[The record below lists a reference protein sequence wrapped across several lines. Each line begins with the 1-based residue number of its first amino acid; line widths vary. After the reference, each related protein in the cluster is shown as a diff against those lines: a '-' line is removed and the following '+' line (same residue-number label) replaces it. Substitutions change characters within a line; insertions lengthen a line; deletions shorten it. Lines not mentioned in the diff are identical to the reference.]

1 MPEEVINRIK
11 DLQGVIR
18 ATEESELKEKVYVCV
33 ANGCILLTAY
43 LNSNGQ
49 KGWSSRLIDH
59 AGQPILNSNE
69 QETLESILEEAPWV
83 LEFFK
88 DNPQSVVQKG
98 GAIPYVDNS
107 LGGMK
112 DVEISLDKGLQYVI
126 DTTEQTD
133 KYWENIEKNSFGN
146 IKTFMDKDQIVPTP
160 IGPIPIKARLISKLL
175 ITLLDF
181 LRLGSARA
189 GYTSVPLTLIVFL
202 EELVTGQWR
211 QMILTAASLFI
222 TPSGVATSI
231 IIKYIII
238 AWITIGGK
246 ERTGIV
252 KHIFKGTKS
261 FIRNF
266 LIWCFAILTPGPIKT
281 AMFGM
286 QIPQMPQVQVPQ
298 IQIPPLPPRR
308 SLQRGGGEVT
318 YEVIQEKLKILDNP
332 ALLCSPGGKGLVEE
346 VKSDPILGLVAELF
360 NIPSSETLEKVCP
373 VAVTMNSFNAAEDD
387 LEPEAE
393 EEVNA
398 NDPKEVNEAAAVP
411 DAVPA
416 AVPAAV
422 TDVVPDVVPDA
433 VAAPPPPQAGG
444 RKTKKMN
451 KPKRRKSRKHG
462 HRRY

>member
-1 MPEEVINRIK
+1 MAEEAINRIK

-69 QETLESILEEAPWV
+69 QETLESILKEAPWV

-88 DNPQSVVQKG
+88 DNSQSVVQKG

-181 LRLGSARA
+181 LRLASARA

-238 AWITIGGK
+238 AWITIGGE

-286 QIPQMPQVQVPQ
+286 QIPQMPQMPQIQVPQ
-298 IQIPPLPPRR
+298 IQIPPLPPR
-308 SLQRGGGEVT
+308 SVQRGGGEVT
-318 YEVIQEKLKILDNP
+318 YEDIQEKLKILDNP

-387 LEPEAE
+387 LEA
-393 EEVNA
+393 EVNA
-398 NDPKEVNEAAAVP
+398 NDPTEINANENDPKEDTTP
-411 DAVPA
+411 PA
-416 AVPAAV
+416 P
-422 TDVVPDVVPDA
+422 
-433 VAAPPPPQAGG
+433 APPAPAPPPAPPQAGG

-462 HRRY
+462 HRRH

>member
-1 MPEEVINRIK
+1 MAEEVIKRINNLQK
-11 DLQGVIR
+11 DIR

-69 QETLESILEEAPWV
+69 QETLESILKEAPWV

-88 DNPQSVVQKG
+88 GDNQSVVQKG
-98 GAIPYVDNS
+98 GAMTDVD
-107 LGGMK
+107 
-112 DVEISLDKGLQYVI
+112 ISLDKGLQYVI

-133 KYWENIEKNSFGN
+133 RYWENIEKNSFGN

-160 IGPIPIKARLISKLL
+160 IGPMPIKARLISKLL
-175 ITLLDF
+175 TTLLDF

-231 IIKYIII
+231 MIKYVII
-238 AWITIGGK
+238 AWLTIGGK
-246 ERTGIV
+246 ERTGLV
-252 KHIFKGTKS
+252 KQIFKGTKS

-286 QIPQMPQVQVPQ
+286 QIPQMPKMPQMQIPQVQIPQ
-298 IQIPPLPPRR
+298 VQIPPLPPRR
-308 SLQRGGGEVT
+308 SVQRGGGEVT
-318 YEVIQEKLKILDNP
+318 YEDIQEKLKILDNP

-360 NIPSSETLEKVCP
+360 NIPSTETLEKVCP
-373 VAVTMNSFNAAEDD
+373 VAVTMNSFSHAEELDLEELDPEPVPAPEPVAAE
-387 LEPEAE
+387 LPEQE
-393 EEVNA
+393 SLPV
-398 NDPKEVNEAAAVP
+398 V
-411 DAVPA
+411 
-416 AVPAAV
+416 V
-422 TDVVPDVVPDA
+422 TK
-433 VAAPPPPQAGG
+433 PQAGG

-451 KPKRRKSRKHG
+451 KSKRRKSRKHG

>member
-1 MPEEVINRIK
+1 MPEEVIKRINN
-11 DLQGVIR
+11 LQGVIR

-69 QETLESILEEAPWV
+69 QETLESILKEAPWV

-88 DNPQSVVQKG
+88 GDNQSVVQKG
-98 GAIPYVDNS
+98 GAMTDVD
-107 LGGMK
+107 
-112 DVEISLDKGLQYVI
+112 ISLDKGLQYVI

-133 KYWENIEKNSFGN
+133 RYWENIEKNSFGN

-231 IIKYIII
+231 MIKYVII
-238 AWITIGGK
+238 AWLTIGGK
-246 ERTGIV
+246 ERTGLV
-252 KHIFKGTKS
+252 KQIFKGTKS
-261 FIRNF
+261 SIRNF

-286 QIPQMPQVQVPQ
+286 QIPQIPKMPQVEIPQVEIPQVEIPQVQVPQMQMPQVQVPQ
-298 IQIPPLPPRR
+298 MQMPPLAPRR
-308 SLQRGGGEVT
+308 SVQRGGGEVT
-318 YEVIQEKLKILDNP
+318 YEDIQEKLKILDNP

-360 NIPSSETLEKVCP
+360 NIPSTETLEKVCP
-373 VAVTMNSFNAAEDD
+373 VAVTMNSFNDAEGLDLEELDPEPVPAPEPVAAE
-387 LEPEAE
+387 LPEQE
-393 EEVNA
+393 SLPV
-398 NDPKEVNEAAAVP
+398 V
-411 DAVPA
+411 
-416 AVPAAV
+416 V
-422 TDVVPDVVPDA
+422 TK
-433 VAAPPPPQAGG
+433 PQAGG

-451 KPKRRKSRKHG
+451 KRHHVKKSRKHG
-462 HRRY
+462 HRRH

>member
-1 MPEEVINRIK
+1 MAEEAINRIK

-69 QETLESILEEAPWV
+69 QETLESILKEAPWV

-88 DNPQSVVQKG
+88 DNSQSVVQKG

-181 LRLGSARA
+181 LRLASARA
-189 GYTSVPLTLIVFL
+189 GYTSVPLTLIIFL

-238 AWITIGGK
+238 AWITIGGE

-286 QIPQMPQVQVPQ
+286 QIPQMPQMPQIQVPQ
-298 IQIPPLPPRR
+298 IQIPPLPPR
-308 SLQRGGGEVT
+308 SVQRGGGEVT
-318 YEVIQEKLKILDNP
+318 YEDIQEKLKILDNP

-387 LEPEAE
+387 LEA
-393 EEVNA
+393 EVNA
-398 NDPKEVNEAAAVP
+398 NDPTEINANENDPKE
-411 DAVPA
+411 DTTPA
-416 AVPAAV
+416 TAP
-422 TDVVPDVVPDA
+422 
-433 VAAPPPPQAGG
+433 APPPAPPAPPPAPPAPPQAGG

-462 HRRY
+462 HRRH

>member
-1 MPEEVINRIK
+1 MAEEAINRIK

-69 QETLESILEEAPWV
+69 QETLESILKEAPWV

-88 DNPQSVVQKG
+88 DNSQSVVQKG

-181 LRLGSARA
+181 LRLASARA
-189 GYTSVPLTLIVFL
+189 GYTSVPLTLIIFL

-238 AWITIGGK
+238 AWITIGGE

-286 QIPQMPQVQVPQ
+286 QIPQMPQMPQIQVPQ
-298 IQIPPLPPRR
+298 IQIPPLPPR
-308 SLQRGGGEVT
+308 SVQRGGGEVT
-318 YEVIQEKLKILDNP
+318 YEDIQEKLKILDNP

-387 LEPEAE
+387 LEA
-393 EEVNA
+393 EVNA
-398 NDPKEVNEAAAVP
+398 NDPTEINANENDPKE
-411 DAVPA
+411 DTTPA
-416 AVPAAV
+416 TAP
-422 TDVVPDVVPDA
+422 
-433 VAAPPPPQAGG
+433 APPPAPPQAGG

-462 HRRY
+462 HRRH